1 MNEQRKVIYRLR
13 RDILGDDGNMDLIEG
28 MVEDVV
34 LTFVENYRPERK
46 TPIDMWNWDEVSTGF
61 KALFNTSEPVTV
73 EACAQEFDLDIDRYL
88 TKKATDILKDKF
100 STYDEEQVKY
110 AIREILLSTFDQFW
124 KDHLLSMDH
133 IKEGI
138 NLRAYAQKD
147 PLNEY
152 KRESFEL
159 FERMRMDVKRAI
171 VENIYNVRLYTP
183 EEIEEIKRKQQEELE
198 RRLEAHKKMQEDI
211 ERGPAP
217 IKRTKAKV
225 GRNDPCPCGSG
236 KIQSLS
242 RSLSTRP
249 KFLV

>member
-1 MNEQRKVIYRLR
+1 
-13 RDILGDDGNMDLIEG
+13 
-28 MVEDVV
+28 
-34 LTFVENYRPERK
+34 
-46 TPIDMWNWDEVSTGF
+46 GF
-61 KALFNTSEPVTV
+61 KALFNTSESVTV
-73 EACAQEFDLDIDRYL
+73 ETCAQEFDLDIDRYL
-88 TKKATDILKDKF
+88 TKKATDILKEKF

-152 KRESFEL
+152 KKESFEL

-198 RRLEAHKKMQEDI
+198 RRLEAHKKMQEEI

-236 KIQSLS
+236 K
-242 RSLSTRP
+242 
-249 KFLV
+249 KFKVCHGA